1 MILLDCVLD
10 CVIIILYNNS
20 REIDLV
26 PAPQQVGK
34 EAINMGIKAIVGIVL
49 VVVSFIYLIKNPGQS
64 LMDGLM
70 KNQEKMSQKA
80 AEDAENAE
88 KPEVSVDVTSDDET
102 QN

>member
-1 MILLDCVLD
+1 M
-10 CVIIILYNNS
+10 
-20 REIDLV
+20 

-80 AEDAENAE
+80 TEDAENAE

>member
-1 MILLDCVLD
+1 
-10 CVIIILYNNS
+10 
-20 REIDLV
+20 
-26 PAPQQVGK
+26 
-34 EAINMGIKAIVGIVL
+34 MGIKAIVGIVL

-80 AEDAENAE
+80 TEDAENAE

>member
-1 MILLDCVLD
+1 
-10 CVIIILYNNS
+10 
-20 REIDLV
+20 
-26 PAPQQVGK
+26 
-34 EAINMGIKAIVGIVL
+34 MGIKAIVGIVL

-64 LMDGLM
+64 MMDGLM
-70 KNQEKMSQKA
+70 KNQEKMSQKT